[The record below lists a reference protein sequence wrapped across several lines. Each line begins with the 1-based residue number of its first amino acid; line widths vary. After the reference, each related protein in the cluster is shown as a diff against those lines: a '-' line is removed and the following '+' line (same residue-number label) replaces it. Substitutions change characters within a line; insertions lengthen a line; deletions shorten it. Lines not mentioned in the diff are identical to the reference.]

1 MRPIHGRFGNAIFES
16 GLMNRRVNKLY
27 QDGTFA
33 LADGNLIK
41 GKKILDKLMAIA
53 PESPMA
59 IELAGDFARSS
70 GEIDEA
76 LAWFER
82 LIAPT
87 ASTDWRAIGYMN
99 IASIHQSQHK
109 IELAVECYRK
119 AQVEFEKLEDRDQ
132 LWSVKQVIGEAM
144 LEGGMFRDAADVFE
158 SLLGEIRQYNKR
170 RKYLEMSL
178 DVRTGLAEAYRLL
191 GRLEESKKQWEK
203 IIFVSKKYQD
213 PIQLAT
219 ALDGLGVVC
228 QIQGRFEEAK
238 DLHLEALQINRNIRN
253 LEGQSVN
260 LGNLARLHIQLED
273 WEQAEQYIRKSIKIE
288 QKNENLA
295 GIAFDKLVLAEIDIG
310 RENYEAAEK
319 KLLQLESM
327 MTREGRSDDL
337 LAISSQIG
345 LVHRM
350 MGRLDEAYER
360 QLTVLDRARRMNHAD
375 GIPAI
380 LDELA
385 EIELAR
391 GNKEQAKEYWE
402 EALEHYEKLGSEKMI
417 ESIRTSLSELE
428 F

>member
-1 MRPIHGRFGNAIFES
+1 
-16 GLMNRRVNKLY
+16 MNRRVNKLY

-33 LADGNLIK
+33 IADGNLIK

-59 IELAGDFARSS
+59 IELAGDYARCS
-70 GEIDEA
+70 GEIEEA
-76 LAWFER
+76 LDWFER
-82 LIAPT
+82 LISPE
-87 ASTDWRAIGYMN
+87 ASGDWRAIGYMN
-99 IASIHQSQHK
+99 IASIHQSQNK
-109 IELAVECYRK
+109 TDLAIERYQDALK
-119 AQVEFEKLEDRDQ
+119 EFERLGQKDQ
-132 LWSVKQVIGEAM
+132 IWSVKQVTAETLVDGGRFKEA
-144 LEGGMFRDAADVFE
+144 AQAFE
-158 SLLGEIRQYNKR
+158 DLLNELRAYPKR

-178 DVRTGLAEAYRLL
+178 DVRIGLAEAYRLL
-191 GRLEESKKQWEK
+191 GRLNESRKQWEK
-203 IIFVSKKYQD
+203 VIYIAKKYQD

-219 ALDGLGVVC
+219 ALDGLGVIC
-228 QIQGRFEEAK
+228 QIQGRFDEAR
-238 DLHLEALQINRNIRN
+238 DLHSEALKINRNVRN

-260 LGNLARLHIQLED
+260 LGNLARLNIQLED

-295 GIAFDKLVLAEIDIG
+295 GIAFDKLILAEIDIG
-310 RENYEAAEK
+310 RENYPAAEK

-327 MTREGRSDDL
+327 MTREGKSDDL

-350 MGRLDEAYER
+350 MGRLDEAFER
-360 QLTVLDRARRMNHAD
+360 QTQVLARARKMNHAD

-391 GNKEQAKEYWE
+391 GNKEQAKEYWQ
-402 EALEHYEKLGSEKMI
+402 EALEHYLKLGSEKMI
-417 ESIRTSLSELE
+417 ESIRSSLSELE